1 MVLCCY
7 QSSSAQLRIMIPDN
21 NHPAFLL
28 ALLSFFA
35 FTFCPMLCKEA
46 VAEFLACHAL
56 NSALMR

>member
-1 MVLCCY
+1 
-7 QSSSAQLRIMIPDN
+7 MIPDN